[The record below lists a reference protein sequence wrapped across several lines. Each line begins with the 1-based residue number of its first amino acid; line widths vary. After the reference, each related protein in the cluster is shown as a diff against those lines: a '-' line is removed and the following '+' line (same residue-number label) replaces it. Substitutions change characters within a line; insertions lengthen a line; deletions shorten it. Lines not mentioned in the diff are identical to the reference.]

1 MKQLTENPV
10 SEKPEDSGKRM
21 HVCYLLCGA
30 IMSVS
35 HSLRNTFRAVLLEG
49 LVLSHQGEAAD
60 TQKCAAP
67 QPAVDST
74 YSSGQVWSYKAPP
87 SEGSSC
93 HGAGAKHAECYTA
106 FCICPTSTAARKRTA
121 RW

>member
-1 MKQLTENPV
+1 
-10 SEKPEDSGKRM
+10 
-21 HVCYLLCGA
+21 
-30 IMSVS
+30 MSVS
-35 HSLRNTFRAVLLEG
+35 HSLRNTFRAVLLGG

-60 TQKCAAP
+60 PQKCAP

-74 YSSGQVWSYKAPP
+74 YSPGQVWSYKARP

-93 HGAGAKHAECYTA
+93 NGTGAKHAECYIA
-106 FCICPTSTAARKRTA
+106 FCICPTSTSARKRTA

>member
-1 MKQLTENPV
+1 VEQQCQIAEV
-10 SEKPEDSGKRM
+10 DSGKRM

-30 IMSVS
+30 IMSVF
-35 HSLRNTFRAVLLEG
+35 HSLRNTFRAVLLGG

-60 TQKCAAP
+60 TQKCTAP

-87 SEGSSC
+87 QRGFILQWHWGE
-93 HGAGAKHAECYTA
+93 
-106 FCICPTSTAARKRTA
+106 AR
-121 RW
+121 